1 MKEELLTAFPVL
13 KNANNRIW
21 NEIEEFAIF
30 KKYHAHEIVAL
41 EGDTTHYFP
50 LVLSGNIR
58 VYKCGDSGKEITLY
72 KVRRG
77 DCCVLTALSILGQTG
92 FGANAVVDTAC
103 TTVAVPAPVFRDW
116 INRHDLWRSFVFQL
130 IFQRITEIISKV
142 EALAF
147 QRVDERVAAFL
158 LQSFHKE
165 HRPVLRVTHSDIAR
179 ELGTAREV
187 VSRVLKTFEREK
199 LVQLSRGRITIINHR
214 DLQRHSRLYNLTN

>member
-1 MKEELLTAFPVL
+1 MRDQLLSAFPIL
-13 KNANNRIW
+13 KTANDKIW

-30 KKYHAHEIVAL
+30 KRYKANEIVAL

-50 LVLSGNIR
+50 LVLSGSIR

-77 DCCVLTALSILGQTG
+77 DCCVLTALSIMGQTG
-92 FGANAVVDTAC
+92 FGANAVVDTPC
-103 TTVAVPAPVFRDW
+103 DTISIPAPVFRDW
-116 INRHDLWRSFVFQL
+116 INRHDLWRNFVFKL
-130 IFQRITEIISKV
+130 IFHRLTEIISKV

-158 LQSFHKE
+158 LQSVMKE
-165 HRPVLRVTHSDIAR
+165 HKPVIRVTHSDIAR

-187 VSRVLKTFEREK
+187 VSRVLKAFEREK

-214 DLQRHSRLYNLTN
+214 DLRRHSRLVHMTN